1 MLAIDSGYIPPSY
14 DGFKNKKFADN
25 KNKARAIIMSIK
37 DSSLKISDKRELLK
51 QIKEIID
58 IQI

>member
-1 MLAIDSGYIPPSY
+1 MLAIDSGYKPESY
-14 DGFKNKKFADN
+14 EGYKKKKFSDN
-25 KNKARAIIMSIK
+25 KTKATAIIMSIK